1 VPSFSASSAAT
12 TSFPVRYRP
21 PPWRA
26 VHEPPPP
33 KVSGEPDSAGS
44 PSASSLSLTAAEP
57 RSTAAAHAGRRPPL
71 AAVAPPLQAPSS
83 EIEEGNRSP
92 APPCPF
98 SPFPQLPPWPRTP
111 ATRPPAPQPPPPLFL
126 MGGRRRSGKI
136 AQRPLPFP
144 LFYKEPFH
152 SFTFL
157 QMNPCPL
164 LYSQINPSTI
174 IAQFQLYP
182 YTFPEWPRCFQKLQ
196 PSPCPSKIF
205 TKRPFNPCSTPKPP
219 CNLSFHAPKILQ
231 SPRNFTTPFLT

>member
-1 VPSFSASSAAT
+1 MSSFSARSAAT
-12 TSFPVRYRP
+12 ASFPVRCRP

-57 RSTAAAHAGRRPPL
+57 RSTAAAHVGRRP
-71 AAVAPPLQAPSS
+71 PPLQAPSS

-111 ATRPPAPQPPPPLFL
+111 ATRPPAPQPSPPLFL
-126 MGGRRRSGKI
+126 TGGRRRRGKI

-164 LYSQINPSTI
+164 LYFKINPSAI
-174 IAQFQLYP
+174 
-182 YTFPEWPRCFQKLQ
+182 
-196 PSPCPSKIF
+196 
-205 TKRPFNPCSTPKPP
+205 
-219 CNLSFHAPKILQ
+219 
-231 SPRNFTTPFLT
+231 